1 MLLEP
6 CRIADIRLTCFDSAV
21 YEPAEVRRGLVCVAR
36 GAGAE
41 CVDRTR
47 SRWLTPYAPTQ
58 HCCARYAGL
67 VARQPA
73 GADAA
78 A

>member
-41 CVDRTR
+41 CV
-47 SRWLTPYAPTQ
+47 
-58 HCCARYAGL
+58 
-67 VARQPA
+67 
-73 GADAA
+73 
-78 A
+78 